1 MDRSTAIQVK
11 GLALILALAIS
22 APLPAARAQD
32 DQAYCR
38 QLSELYRRYV
48 QPQLGRRV
56 DVEALL
62 ALDQCGTSKAAE
74 AIPVLEKKLRAA
86 RVTPPGGG
94 EFRP

>member
-1 MDRSTAIQVK
+1 MK
-11 GLALILALAIS
+11 GIALILVILI
-22 APLPAARAQD
+22 PLPLADARAQD

-48 QPQLGRRV
+48 QPQLGRKV

-62 ALDQCGTSKAAE
+62 ALDQCNTSKAA
-74 AIPVLEKKLRAA
+74 AGIAVLEKKLRAA
-86 RVTPPGGG
+86 QVALPGGG

>member
-1 MDRSTAIQVK
+1 MK
-11 GLALILALAIS
+11 GIALILVILIS
-22 APLPAARAQD
+22 LPLPAARAQD

-48 QPQLGRRV
+48 QPQLGRKV

-62 ALDQCGTSKAAE
+62 ALDQCNTSKAA
-74 AIPVLEKKLRAA
+74 AGITVLEKKLKAA
-86 RVTPPGGG
+86 QVALPGGG

>member
-1 MDRSTAIQVK
+1 MRGI
-11 GLALILALAIS
+11 ALMLVILIAL
-22 APLPAARAQD
+22 PLPAARAQD

-48 QPQLGRRV
+48 QPQLGRKV

-62 ALDQCGTSKAAE
+62 ALDQCASKPTA
-74 AIPVLEKKLRAA
+74 AIPVLEKKLKGAQVA
-86 RVTPPGGG
+86 LPGGG